1 MFKINQNTISN
12 NSNTYFIADIAANF
26 DGDIERAKD
35 LIYLAAEAGA
45 DAAKFQNFLAKTIVS
60 DQAFKTIGRQLSHQ
74 SEWKDSVYDVY
85 DKASLPIL
93 WTETLRDTCADAG
106 IDYMTTPYDLSLIPI
121 LSEYVSAWKIGSGDI
136 TWHEMIR
143 ALSLDDKPLLIATG
157 ASNMDEVKLAMDIAL
172 ENKKD
177 VVLMQCNTNYTA
189 SLENFKYI
197 ELNVLKEY
205 RRIYPDIILGLSDHT
220 PGHSTVLGSIALGAK
235 VIEKHFTDDNERKG
249 PDHKFSMNPESWR
262 DMVDRSR
269 ELEYALGTGVKKIMD
284 NEKESV
290 IVQRRG
296 LCASHDLKEGHIITG
311 DDLVALRPCKSD
323 GIEPYKENQIIG
335 KKINCKIENGANI
348 TKEMFA

>member
-85 DKASLPIL
+85 DKASLPIV

-143 ALSLDDKPLLIATG
+143 TLSLEDKPLLIATG

-235 VIEKHFTDDNERKG
+235 VIEKHFTDDNNRKG
-249 PDHKFSMNPESWR
+249 PDHKFSMNPKSWR
-262 DMVDRSR
+262 EMVDRSR

>member
-1 MFKINQNTISN
+1 MIKINQNTISN
-12 NSNTYFIADIAANF
+12 DSKTYFIADIAANF

-35 LIYLAAEAGA
+35 LIYLASEAGA

-60 DQAFKTIGRQLSHQ
+60 DKAFKTIGKQFSHQ
-74 SEWKDSVYDVY
+74 ADWKDSVYDVY

-93 WTETLRDTCADAG
+93 WTKTLRDTCDDAG
-106 IDYMTTPYDLSLIPI
+106 IDYITTPYDLSLIPI
-121 LSEYVSAWKIGSGDI
+121 LSDYVSAWKVGSGDI

-143 ALSLDDKPLLIATG
+143 TLSLDDKPLLIATG
-157 ASNMDEVKLAMDIAL
+157 ASNMNEVKLAMDVAL

-205 RRIYPDIILGLSDHT
+205 RKKYPNIILGLSDHT

-235 VIEKHFTDDNERKG
+235 IIEKHFTDDNDREG
-249 PDHKFSMNPESWR
+249 PDHKFSMNPRSWR

-269 ELEYALGTGVKKIMD
+269 ELEYALGKGIKKIMD

-290 IVQRRG
+290 VVQRRG
-296 LCASHDLKEGHIITG
+296 LCASHNLKVGHIITSH
-311 DDLVALRPCKSD
+311 DLIALRPCING
-323 GIEPYKENQIIG
+323 GIEPYKMQQLLG
-335 KKINCKIENGANI
+335 KKTNCKVANGENI
-348 TKEMFA
+348 TKEMFD

>member
-1 MFKINQNTISN
+1 MFKINNTIISN
-12 NSNTYFIADIAANF
+12 DDPTYFIADIAANF

-35 LIYLAAEAGA
+35 LIYLAADAGA
-45 DAAKFQNFLAKTIVS
+45 NAAKFQNFIAKTIVS
-60 DQAFKTIGRQLSHQ
+60 DRAFKNIGGQLSHQ
-74 SEWKDSVYDVY
+74 AKWKDSVYDVY
-85 DKASLPIL
+85 DKASLPIV
-93 WTETLRDTCADAG
+93 WTQTLRDTCIDAG
-106 IDYMTTPYDLSLIPI
+106 IAYMTTPYDLSLIPI
-121 LSEYVSAWKIGSGDI
+121 LSEYVSAWKVGSGDI
-136 TWHEMIR
+136 TWHKMIR
-143 ALSLDDKPLLIATG
+143 ILSLKDKPLLIATG
-157 ASNMDEVKLAMDIAL
+157 ASNMHEVELAMDVAL

-205 RRIYPDIILGLSDHT
+205 RRKYPDIILGLSDHT

-235 VIEKHFTDDNERKG
+235 MIEKHFTDDNEREG

-284 NEKESV
+284 NEKDSV

-296 LCASHDLKEGHIITG
+296 LCASHDLKEGHIITNN
-311 DDLVALRPCKSD
+311 DLVALRPCING
-323 GIEPYKENQIIG
+323 GIEPYKSHQLIG
-335 KKINCKIENGANI
+335 KKINRKIINGENI
-348 TKEMFA
+348 TKEMLS

>member
-12 NSNTYFIADIAANF
+12 DSKTYFIADIAANF

-60 DQAFKTIGRQLSHQ
+60 DQAFKAIGKQLSHQ
-74 SEWKDSVYDVY
+74 SKWKDSVYDVY

-93 WTETLRDTCADAG
+93 WTETLRDTCIDAG

-121 LSEYVSAWKIGSGDI
+121 LTKYVSAWKIGSGDI

-157 ASNMDEVKLAMDIAL
+157 ASNMNEVKLAMDIAL
-172 ENKKD
+172 ENKKN

-189 SLENFKYI
+189 SLENFQYI

-205 RRIYPDIILGLSDHT
+205 RRRYPDIILGLSDHT

-235 VIEKHFTDDNERKG
+235 VIEKHFTDDNKRKG

-269 ELEYALGTGVKKIMD
+269 ELEYALGTGIKKIMD

-296 LCASHDLKEGHIITG
+296 LCASYDLKEDHIITN
-311 DDLVALRPCKSD
+311 DDLVALRPCMHN
-323 GIEPYKENQIIG
+323 GIEPYKAGQLIG
-335 KKINCKIENGANI
+335 KKINCKIANGENF
-348 TKEMFA
+348 TKEMFL